1 VSFLSQSL
9 AKIIIL
15 NGHYFFN
22 ICAINSEKKDIMPND
37 KRPNSSL
44 MRKRSWVWAGVL
56 LSLSTW
62 MFFLGV
68 LVGRGTAPIKFDID
82 KLEQTLLMKRKAAD
96 QKEMETISGNLDSG
110 PDKTKLDFYE
120 DLKKNQPEES
130 VPEKPS
136 EKETKKSPD
145 PAPVKTQ
152 KTKSTS
158 VAGLYTVQVASLR
171 SEASAHRIANRL
183 IKKGYDAFIA
193 TSAYGSGT
201 WYRVRVGNFKQKS
214 DANKIAQKMRNE
226 SFKPIVV
233 QQR

>member
-1 VSFLSQSL
+1 
-9 AKIIIL
+9 
-15 NGHYFFN
+15 
-22 ICAINSEKKDIMPND
+22 MPND
-37 KRPNSSL
+37 KRSNISL
-44 MRKRSWVWAGVL
+44 KRKRSWVWAGVL

-136 EKETKKSPD
+136 EKETRKSPD
-145 PAPVKTQ
+145 PTPVKT
-152 KTKSTS
+152 KKAKSKS
-158 VAGLYTVQVASLR
+158 VSGLYTVQVASLR
-171 SEASAHRIANRL
+171 SKDSANRIANGL

-193 TSAYGSGT
+193 TSSYGSGT

-214 DANKIAQKMRNE
+214 DAAKIARKVRNE
-226 SFKPIVV
+226 SYKPIVV
-233 QQR
+233 RQR